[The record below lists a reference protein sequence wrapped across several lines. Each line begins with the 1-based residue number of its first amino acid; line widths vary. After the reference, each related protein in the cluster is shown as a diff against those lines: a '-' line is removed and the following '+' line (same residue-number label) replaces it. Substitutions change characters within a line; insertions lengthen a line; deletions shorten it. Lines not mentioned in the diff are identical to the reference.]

1 MSCLLFSVGLASVT
15 LSCHISDVR
24 VMLQTQVDN
33 EASRAKE
40 AFYQQ
45 ALQDLTLFKS
55 KTNAALLQVC
65 STGTPCP
72 VPGHMSGHF
81 VNELTAK
88 VLTPYRALVRT
99 VHTWEDTK
107 FIQTRNNIQ

>member
-1 MSCLLFSVGLASVT
+1 
-15 LSCHISDVR
+15 
-24 VMLQTQVDN
+24 MLQTQVDN

-65 STGTPCP
+65 STGNPWP
-72 VPGHMSGHF
+72 VLFQATSQHILFMGADCQY
-81 VNELTAK
+81 TD
-88 VLTPYRALVRT
+88 LVQGR
-99 VHTWEDTK
+99 H
-107 FIQTRNNIQ
+107 